1 MNRGFIE
8 MKIAITTIQVVA
20 LFCVML
26 CSCSLSAADDDNDFF
41 ESKIRPLLVQHCYE
55 CHSGKAGV
63 VESGFDM
70 DTRAGLL
77 GGGDRGIAV
86 VVGKPEESPLLMAVR
101 YRLADLEMPPAGKL
115 PQRETDLIADWIKM
129 GATMPMGTAVQTE
142 DKSPAVIDIAMAR
155 SHWAFR
161 PLEPVSTRVD
171 RKQRMNPVDR
181 WVLHYQKKSRMRS
194 TGPASPQQLIRRL
207 SFNLTGLA
215 PEWPDVSA
223 FIGDP
228 SQTHYN
234 ELVSKYL
241 SSPAYG
247 ERWAR
252 HWLDLVRYTDTTASW
267 LESTAGSFRYRD
279 WVVAAFNDDVPY
291 DRFVK
296 LQFAADL
303 MGDSEPGDVAA
314 LGLVGL
320 SPTYWKEPRLAPL
333 VIKTVV
339 AEEWEERIDM
349 VGRTFLGLSLAC
361 ARCHNHKMEPITQQD
376 YYALAGVFASS
387 RILDIPLVAQDEQ
400 AVVRAAIKEAAAIR
414 VKIHRQ
420 KVLQEGAKDKTV
432 HAKRIVQLQ
441 AELKA
446 LSVATPQF
454 DAPRVMA
461 VVEDSISVV
470 ADGPHLT
477 KVVYTPNQSID
488 VAVQLRGN
496 PATLGKVVPRR
507 FIELMDPQKT
517 SFSIGSGRLELAE
530 SLVSKSEGLL
540 ARVIVNRVW
549 RHHFGEGIVNTPSNF
564 GLQGG
569 VPSHPEL
576 LETLAWGLVENQW
589 SLKWLQR
596 VIVTSETFQQTSS
609 VDEAAIYRDPNNR
622 WYGRM
627 NRRQHDIEAWRDS
640 MLQVTGLLDSSIG
653 GEPALLSNTDN
664 NRRTLY
670 ATIKRRELDEV
681 LKMFGFPEPTAHSPK
696 RDEMNTPLQQL
707 YSLNSEFIWRC
718 ADHLASSYTA
728 QQTEEFKLIVSEM
741 YRKVYSRE
749 ATPQEFD
756 VAIDYLE
763 KTGSDGLR
771 RYIHALLISNEFAFL
786 D

>member
-1 MNRGFIE
+1 MKKIITYVQVTVFI
-8 MKIAITTIQVVA
+8 
-20 LFCVML
+20 CVML
-26 CSCSLSAADDDNDFF
+26 CSWRLSADDINFF
-41 ESKIRPLLVQHCYE
+41 EAKIRPLLVQHCYE
-55 CHSGKAGV
+55 CHSAQAGV

-77 GGGDRGIAV
+77 EGGDRGIAV
-86 VVGKPEESPLLMAVR
+86 VVGKPTESTLMKALS
-101 YRLADLEMPPAGKL
+101 YRLGDLEMPPGGKL
-115 PQRETDLIADWIKM
+115 PQPERDLIADWIRT
-129 GATMPMGTAVQTE
+129 GAAMPLGDAKQTK
-142 DKSPAVIDIAMAR
+142 DNPRAGIDIAAAR

-161 PLEPVSTRVD
+161 PLDAVSTRVD
-171 RKQRMNPVDR
+171 RKLRLNPVDR
-181 WVLHYQKKSRMRS
+181 WVLHYQKKNRLHGA
-194 TGPASPQQLIRRL
+194 GPASPQQLIRRL

-215 PEWPDVSA
+215 PEWRDVA
-223 FIGDP
+223 AYCADP
-228 SQTHYN
+228 TEAQYRK
-234 ELVSKYL
+234 LVSQYL

-279 WVVAAFNDDVPY
+279 WVVTAFNDDVPY
-291 DRFVK
+291 DRFIK

-303 MGDSEPGDVAA
+303 MEDSEVEDVAA

-333 VIKTVV
+333 VIKAVV

-361 ARCHNHKMEPITQQD
+361 ARCHDHKMDPVTQED

-387 RILDIPLVAQDEQ
+387 RILDIPLVVQSEQ
-400 AVVRAAIKEAAAIR
+400 AVVRAAFKKATAIR
-414 VKIHRQ
+414 VKIQQQ
-420 KVLQEGAKDKTV
+420 KVLEKGAEDKEV
-432 HAKRIVQLQ
+432 HAKLIVELQ
-441 AELKA
+441 AELEA
-446 LSVATPQF
+446 LSTSTPHL
-454 DAPRVMA
+454 DSPRVMA

-470 ADGPHLT
+470 ADGPEMT
-477 KVVYTPNQSID
+477 KVVYTPNHAID

-496 PATLGKVVPRR
+496 PATLGEVIPRR
-507 FIELMDPQKT
+507 FIELMDPQKI
-517 SFSIGSGRLELAE
+517 SFVNGSGRLELAQ
-530 SLVSKSEGLL
+530 SLVSNSEGLL

-549 RHHFGEGIVNTPSNF
+549 RHHFGEGIVDTPSNF

-576 LETLAWGLVENQW
+576 LETLALGLIENQW
-589 SLKWLQR
+589 SMKWLQR
-596 VIVTSETFQQTSS
+596 VIVTSDTYRLSCRA
-609 VDEAAIYRDPNNR
+609 DEATIVKDPSNH

-640 MLQVTGLLDSSIG
+640 MLQVTGLLDPSVG
-653 GEPALLSNTDN
+653 GKPALLSNVDN

-681 LKMFGFPEPTAHSPK
+681 LKMFGFPEPTTHSPK
-696 RDEMNTPLQQL
+696 RDKMNTPLQQL
-707 YSLNSEFIWRC
+707 YSLNSAFIWRC
-718 ADHLASSYTA
+718 ANHLASSYTVKPLKDL
-728 QQTEEFKLIVSEM
+728 KLIVTEL
-741 YRKVYSRE
+741 YHKVYSRD
-749 ATPQEFD
+749 ATSQEYD
-756 VAIDYLE
+756 VALEYLN
-763 KTGSDGLR
+763 KTGPDGLR

>member
-1 MNRGFIE
+1 MNCGLVE
-8 MKIAITTIQVVA
+8 MKKSTTTNHIAVLV
-20 LFCVML
+20 CVIL
-26 CSCSLSAADDDNDFF
+26 GSCSLSADDGNDFF
-41 ESKIRPLLVQHCYE
+41 EAKIRPLLVQHCYE
-55 CHSGKAGV
+55 CHSGKTGV

-70 DTRAGLL
+70 DTRTGMLA
-77 GGGDRGIAV
+77 GGDRGIAV
-86 VVGKPEESPLLMAVR
+86 VAGKPEESPLMMAIS
-101 YRLADLEMPPAGKL
+101 YRLSDLEMPPAGKL
-115 PQRETDLIADWIKM
+115 PAEEAELLVRWIRA
-129 GATMPMGTAVQTE
+129 GATMPLGEGVATKKKPQT
-142 DKSPAVIDIAMAR
+142 VIDIDASR

-161 PLEPVSTRVD
+161 PLERIATRVD
-171 RKQRMNPVDR
+171 RKSLMNPVDR
-181 WVLHYQKKSRMRS
+181 WVLHYQKKNRVRS
-194 TGPASPQQLIRRL
+194 TTTASPEQLIRRL

-215 PEWPDVSA
+215 PEWTDVSA
-223 FIGDP
+223 FTAEP
-228 SQTHYN
+228 TQTQYSN
-234 ELVSKYL
+234 LVSKYL

-279 WVVAAFNDDVPY
+279 WVVTAFNDDVPY

-303 MGDSEPGDVAA
+303 MGDSTPDDLAA
-314 LGLVGL
+314 LGLIGL

-333 VIKTVV
+333 VIRTVV

-361 ARCHNHKMEPITQQD
+361 ARCHDHKMDPITQRD

-387 RILDIPLVAQDEQ
+387 RILDVPLVAQKEQ
-400 AVVRAAIKEAAAIR
+400 AAVRAAITAAAAIR
-414 VKIHRQ
+414 VKIQRE
-420 KVLQEGAKDKTV
+420 KVLQEGAQDKDV
-432 HAKRIVQLQ
+432 HAKRIMELQ
-441 AELKA
+441 VDLET
-446 LSVATPQF
+446 LSKATPNF

-470 ADGPHLT
+470 ADGPELT
-477 KVVYTPNQSID
+477 KVVYTPNHAID
-488 VAVQLRGN
+488 VAIQLRGN
-496 PATLGKVVPRR
+496 PATLGDVVPRR
-507 FIELMDPQKT
+507 FLELMDPQKT
-517 SFSIGSGRLELAE
+517 SFSNGSGRLELAE

-549 RHHFGEGIVNTPSNF
+549 RHHFGKGIVDTPSNF

-576 LETLAWGLVENQW
+576 LDSLSLGLIENQW

-596 VIVTSETFQQTSS
+596 VIVTSETFQQSCSTAKASIS
-609 VDEAAIYRDPNNR
+609 MDPDNR

-627 NRRQHDIEAWRDS
+627 NRRPHDIEAWRDS
-640 MLQVTGLLDSSIG
+640 MLQVTGLLDSSVG
-653 GEPALLSNTDN
+653 GEPSLLSNADN

-707 YSLNSEFIWRC
+707 YSLNSGFIWRC
-718 ADHLASSYTA
+718 ADHFASSYTVN
-728 QQTEEFKLIVSEM
+728 EKEDFKPIVAEL
-741 YRKVYSRE
+741 YRKVYARE
-749 ATPQEFD
+749 ATPLEYG

-763 KTGSDGLR
+763 KAGSAGLR

>member
-1 MNRGFIE
+1 
-8 MKIAITTIQVVA
+8 MKTNKRTTQTTVWI
-20 LFCVML
+20 CVMV
-26 CSCSLSAADDDNDFF
+26 CSCSSFAGEGIDFF
-41 ESKIRPLLVQHCYE
+41 EAKIRPLLAQHCYE
-55 CHSGKAGV
+55 CHSGKGGV
-63 VESGFDM
+63 VESGLDM
-70 DTRAGLL
+70 DTRSGLL
-77 GGGDRGIAV
+77 GGGDRGVAV
-86 VVGKPEESPLLMAVR
+86 VVGKPEESPLMKALN
-101 YRLADLEMPPAGKL
+101 YRLDDLEMPPDGKL
-115 PQRETDLIADWIKM
+115 SQRDRDLISHWIRT
-129 GATMPMGTAVQTE
+129 GATMPKGDATDAVDDLEAFIDMTA
-142 DKSPAVIDIAMAR
+142 AR
-155 SHWAFR
+155 THWAFQ
-161 PLEPVSTRVD
+161 PLKPVSTRVD
-171 RKQRMNPVDR
+171 RKSLMNPIDR
-181 WVLHYQKKSRMRS
+181 WILHYQKKNRLQS
-194 TGPASPQQLIRRL
+194 TGVALPEQLIRRL

-215 PEWPDVSA
+215 PEWQDVAA
-223 FIGDP
+223 FAANP
-228 SQTHYN
+228 SEVQYDN
-234 ELVSKYL
+234 LVNKYL
-241 SSPAYG
+241 SSSAYG

-279 WVVAAFNDDVPY
+279 WVVLALNDDVPY

-303 MGDSEPGDVAA
+303 MNDSAPGDVAA

-361 ARCHNHKMEPITQQD
+361 ARCHNHKMDPITQHD

-387 RILDIPLVAQDEQ
+387 RILDIPLVGPDKQ
-400 AVVRAAIKEAAAIR
+400 AIVRAAIKEAAAIR
-414 VKIHRQ
+414 VKIQRQ
-420 KVLQEGAKDKTV
+420 KVLKEGAKDKEA
-432 HAKRIVQLQ
+432 HAKQILKLQ
-441 AELKA
+441 AELKIVSETTA
-446 LSVATPQF
+446 QF

-461 VVEDSISVV
+461 VVEDSISVI
-470 ADGPHLT
+470 ADGPDLT
-477 KVVYTPNQSID
+477 KVVYTPNHAID
-488 VAVQLRGN
+488 VAIQFRGN
-496 PATLGKVVPRR
+496 PATLGEVVPRR

-517 SFSIGSGRLELAE
+517 PFSNGSGRLELAE
-530 SLVSKSEGLL
+530 SLVSKSEGLF

-549 RHHFGEGIVNTPSNF
+549 RHHFGKGIVATPSNF
-564 GLQGG
+564 GLQGA

-576 LETLAWGLVENQW
+576 LETLALGLIENKW

-596 VIVTSETFQQTSS
+596 VIVTSRTFRQSCR
-609 VDEAAIYRDPNNR
+609 VDEATIARDPSNR

-640 MLQVTGLLDSSIG
+640 MLQVTGLLDFSIG
-653 GEPALLSNTDN
+653 GEPSLLSDPDN

-670 ATIKRRELDEV
+670 ATVKRRELDEV

-707 YSLNSEFIWRC
+707 YSLNSAFIWKC
-718 ADHLASSYTA
+718 ANHFASSYA
-728 QQTEEFKLIVSEM
+728 DQQNEDLKLVVAEL

-749 ATPQEFD
+749 VTPYESS
-756 VAIDYLE
+756 VALDYLE

>member
-1 MNRGFIE
+1 MNRGFME
-8 MKIAITTIQVVA
+8 MKISITPIQVAA
-20 LFCVML
+20 LVCVML
-26 CSCSLSAADDDNDFF
+26 CSCSLAADDNDFF

-55 CHSGKAGV
+55 CHSGKVGV

-70 DTRAGLL
+70 DTRAGMLV
-77 GGGDRGIAV
+77 GGDHGIAI
-86 VVGKPEESPLLMAVR
+86 VVGKPEESLLMKALS
-101 YRLADLEMPPAGKL
+101 YRLADLEMPPDGKL
-115 PQRETDLIADWIKM
+115 PQRATDLIADWIKT
-129 GATMPMGTAVQTE
+129 GAVMPLGAAVQTE
-142 DKSPAVIDIAMAR
+142 DKSPALIDIAAAR

-171 RKQRMNPVDR
+171 RQQRMNPVDR
-181 WVLHYQKKSRMRS
+181 WVLHYQKKNRMRS

-223 FIGDP
+223 FSADP
-228 SQTHYN
+228 TQSQYS

-279 WVVAAFNDDVPY
+279 WVVNAFNDDVPY

-333 VIKTVV
+333 VIKAVV

-361 ARCHNHKMEPITQQD
+361 ARCHNHKMDPITQQD

-387 RILDIPLVAQDEQ
+387 RILDIPLVAQVDQ

-420 KVLQEGAKDKTV
+420 KVLQEGAKDKTA
-432 HAKRIVQLQ
+432 HAKRIVELQ

-461 VVEDSISVV
+461 VVEDSISVL
-470 ADGPHLT
+470 ADGPDLT
-477 KVVYTPNQSID
+477 KVVYTPNHSID

-496 PATLGKVVPRR
+496 PATLGEVVPRR

-517 SFSIGSGRLELAE
+517 PFSIGSGRLELAE

-549 RHHFGEGIVNTPSNF
+549 RHHFGEGIVDTPSNF

-576 LETLAWGLVENQW
+576 LETLALGLVENQW

-596 VIVTSETFQQTSS
+596 VIVTSETFQQSCST
-609 VDEAAIYRDPNNR
+609 DEAAISRDPNNR

-640 MLQVTGLLDSSIG
+640 MLQVTGLLDASIG
-653 GEPALLSNTDN
+653 GKPALLSNTDN

-728 QQTEEFKLIVSEM
+728 KQTEEFKPIVSEL

-749 ATPQEFD
+749 AMPQEFD

-771 RYIHALLISNEFAFL
+771 RYVHALLISNEFAFL

>member
-1 MNRGFIE
+1 VNCGVME
-8 MKIAITTIQVVA
+8 MKKSTIANRVA
-20 LFCVML
+20 VLVCVIL
-26 CSCSLSAADDDNDFF
+26 CNDSLLADDGHDFF
-41 ESKIRPLLVQHCYE
+41 ESKIRPLLVRHCYE
-55 CHSGKAGV
+55 CHSGKVGV

-70 DTRAGLL
+70 DTRAGMLV
-77 GGGDRGIAV
+77 GGDRGIAV
-86 VVGKPEESPLLMAVR
+86 IVGKPEESPLIKAIS
-101 YRLADLEMPPAGKL
+101 YRLSDLEMPPAGKL
-115 PQRETDLIADWIKM
+115 TAGETELLAHWIKT
-129 GATMPMGTAVQTE
+129 GAAMPLGADVTTKNKSQT
-142 DKSPAVIDIAMAR
+142 VIDIDASR

-161 PLEPVSTRVD
+161 SLEPVGTRVD
-171 RKQRMNPVDR
+171 RKSLMNPVDR
-181 WVLHYQKKSRMRS
+181 WVLHYQKKNRLRS
-194 TGPASPQQLIRRL
+194 TATATPEQLIRRL

-215 PEWPDVSA
+215 PEWSDVAA
-223 FIGDP
+223 FIDEP
-228 SQTHYN
+228 TQTQYSN
-234 ELVSKYL
+234 LISKYL

-279 WVVAAFNDDVPY
+279 WVVASFNEDLPY

-303 MGDSEPGDVAA
+303 MGDSEPGDMAA

-333 VIKTVV
+333 VIRTVV

-349 VGRTFLGLSLAC
+349 IGRTFLGLSLAC
-361 ARCHNHKMEPITQQD
+361 ARCHDHKMDPITQRD

-387 RILDIPLVAQDEQ
+387 RILDVPLVAHNEQ
-400 AVVRAAIKEAAAIR
+400 ASVRAAISAAAAIR
-414 VKIHRQ
+414 VRIQRE
-420 KVLQEGAKDKTV
+420 KVLQEGAQDKDA

-441 AELKA
+441 EELEM
-446 LSVATPQF
+446 LSKATPHF

-461 VVEDSISVV
+461 VVEDSISVI
-470 ADGPHLT
+470 ADGPELT
-477 KVVYTPNQSID
+477 KVVYTPNHAID

-496 PATLGKVVPRR
+496 PATLGDVVPRR
-507 FIELMDPQKT
+507 FIELMDPQKV
-517 SFSIGSGRLELAE
+517 SFSNGSGRLELAE
-530 SLVSKSEGLL
+530 SLISKSEGLL

-549 RHHFGEGIVNTPSNF
+549 RHHFGKGIVGTPSNF

-576 LETLAWGLVENQW
+576 LDALALGLIENQW

-596 VIVTSETFQQTSS
+596 VIVTSETFQQSCSTAETVISK
-609 VDEAAIYRDPNNR
+609 DPDNR

-653 GEPALLSNTDN
+653 GKPSLLSNTDN

-707 YSLNSEFIWRC
+707 YSLNSDFIWRC
-718 ADHLASSYTA
+718 ADHFASSYTVKE
-728 QQTEEFKLIVSEM
+728 TKDFKPIVAEL
-741 YRKVYSRE
+741 YRKVYARE
-749 ATPQEFD
+749 ATPLEYG

-763 KTGSDGLR
+763 KSGSDGLR